1 MITSTN
7 CLNEVIWKSALW
19 RATKDILLC
28 EVSVKKNAISNT
40 VTIDYLFRKDT
51 YLLQYSLCRKMGNVF
66 IGY

>member
-28 EVSVKKNAISNT
+28 EVSVKKNAQT

-51 YLLQYSLCRKMGNVF
+51 YLLQYSLCRKIGNVF